1 MPETISFQCPACQS
15 LVTLESAAWP
25 DDSLRCPQC
34 GQALPA
40 LAPLADQE
48 VYAAEIDEPTA
59 PCETAPPPAN
69 SHIPWWGYA
78 VGTLV
83 LIGVVGGLT
92 YLYYQRAVSQ
102 RDVAVTPDNNSTEPI
117 FGPADDGSNPSN
129 KSQDR
134 SGAKRTGGISPPP
147 PMPPPPKLPPL
158 PEELARA
165 IIAEKREVLPGT
177 WHTDLPYPITIV
189 YEADGRVS
197 LTMATPMGPPEQRFE
212 GRWRILEAINQRT
225 LAIEWE
231 GQAQRRQRMEVIF
244 ELDGDIQHPIWG
256 NPRLIPKLSKKN
268 EAGR

>member
-1 MPETISFQCPACQS
+1 MPEMISFQCPACQS
-15 LVTLESAAWP
+15 LVTVERAAGS

-34 GQALPA
+34 GQALPT

-83 LIGVVGGLT
+83 LIGMVGGLT
-92 YLYYQRAVSQ
+92 YLYYQKAVPQ
-102 RDVAVTPDNNSTEPI
+102 RDVAATPDNNSTEPI

-134 SGAKRTGGISPPP
+134 SNAKRIGGIPPPP

-158 PEELARA
+158 PEEVAQA
-165 IIAEKREVLPGT
+165 IIAEKRELLPGT

-189 YEADGRVS
+189 YKADGRVS
-197 LTMATPMGPPEQRFE
+197 LTTVFPMSQSPQRFE
-212 GRWRILEAINQRT
+212 GRWRILGAINQRT
-225 LAIEWE
+225 LTIEWE
-231 GQAQRRQRMEVIF
+231 APDQRRQRMEVIF

-256 NPRLIPKLSKKN
+256 QPCRIPKLSKNK
-268 EAGR
+268 